1 MNSVIN
7 NTAAHRF
14 ESQHEGQIAVA
25 EYRLEDNV
33 MTITHTFVPSAWR
46 GQGIGSALAR
56 AIIENARAQ
65 QLSIVPQCPFI
76 ATYFKT
82 HPEAQDVLHNE

>member
-1 MNSVIN
+1 MNIIN

-14 ESQHEGQIAVA
+14 ESQQDGQIAVA
-25 EYRLEDNV
+25 EYRLENNV

-46 GQGIGSALAR
+46 GQGIGSSLAQ
-56 AIIENARAQ
+56 AIIEHARAH

-76 ATYFKT
+76 ATYFDA
-82 HPEAQDVLHNE
+82 HPEAQDVLHSA